1 MIKMT
6 LQRSWMIIFMLLVAC
21 GPQRGATELTAAPPP
36 PEVADLLLIGANHAA
51 AELAD
56 DEDAYAQAQL
66 ALLAEDYARAAELL
80 RQSDDPRAA
89 WQHVRLAV
97 SGRIH
102 LTPETVPPPGKEPAI
117 ELGYAVALLEEGYR
131 EAGLERLESVKG
143 GQIGVI
149 AELVRAHEL
158 SGIDE
163 GNKRRAA
170 LNRAWEA
177 ADTPLRSLIFPELS
191 ALLREMGG
199 GGGLREELYQLRS
212 ELPVGEDAWDEVTG
226 WLISLEEYPRRRE
239 LAWELATTEPDD
251 DHAVRRALWE
261 LSDLSL
267 APPDELPRL
276 AAMAVSAGDLPL
288 AIDIINRL
296 PASPLTTLL
305 RGEYEDALGRP
316 KMALAQYESIFTDP
330 ALGGLARL
338 YAGVT
343 EQARDNNSAAVEHWQ
358 LVTPVNSS
366 EAVSGTYLE
375 RDGDL
380 ALALAAYYRGN
391 RLRYSNPSEAVRLYR
406 LALREGLDGWDGVRC
421 GWRLGRILAERGSY
435 LNAAEALAEGLG
447 NPSYHHHVVF
457 WVPYLQQL
465 GGADGRLPGSN
476 WVNPFFELAAAGER
490 WWEPELPMNLEPV
503 GGLVASFYTQPRD
516 PALALLLQLA
526 SVADDDLFSDYADAL
541 EQFRGEDSS
550 VQAALALAWA
560 RRGFEVGNYDP
571 RPEFRH
577 AERALTLME
586 TPTAEALGVLPLAYP
601 LSYYDLLV
609 DSCGRFDLDP
619 LLLLALVREESA
631 FDPSCVSRV
640 GATGLTQKMPATGA
654 MLARQLGLEE
664 YDLTN
669 PADSLLL
676 GAAYIA
682 EQVNRYDGNLAL
694 ALAGY
699 NAGPGNA
706 NRWKAAFFAM
716 QPEMWLLLEPY
727 DETRRY
733 IIRLVGSRY
742 RYEQLYR

>member
-1 MIKMT
+1 MT
-6 LQRSWMIIFMLLVAC
+6 LQRSWIVLFFLLVAC
-21 GPQRGATELTAAPPP
+21 APEQGATELTTAPPQ
-36 PEVADLLLIGANHAA
+36 PEVADLLLIGANRDAA
-51 AELAD
+51 AIAA

-66 ALLAEDYARAAELL
+66 ALLAGEDETAAELL
-80 RQSDDPRAA
+80 LRSDDHRHRAR

-97 SGRIH
+97 NGRIH
-102 LTPETVPPPGKEPAI
+102 LTPETTPPPSSEPAI
-117 ELGYAVALLEEGYR
+117 ELGYAVALLAEGFR
-131 EAGLERLESVKG
+131 EAGLERLELVRG

-149 AELVRAHEL
+149 AELVRAKEL
-158 SGIDE
+158 TGIDE

-170 LNRAWEA
+170 LNRAWAA

-199 GGGLREELYQLRS
+199 GGGLREELYQLHS
-212 ELPVGEDAWDEVTG
+212 ELSIGSDAWDEVTG
-226 WLISLEEYPRRRE
+226 WLISLEEYPRTRE
-239 LAWELATTEPDD
+239 LAWELATAEPRD
-251 DHAVRRALWE
+251 DHAARLALRK
-261 LSDLSL
+261 LSDLTV
-267 APPDELPRL
+267 APPGELPRL
-276 AAMAVSAGDLPL
+276 AAL
-288 AIDIINRL
+288 AISVHDLTLAKDIIDRL
-296 PASPLTTLL
+296 PGSPLTTLL
-305 RGEYEDALGRP
+305 WGEYEDALGRP
-316 KMALAQYESIFTDP
+316 TMALAQYEAIFTDP

-343 EQARDNNSAAVEHWQ
+343 EQARDNNAAAVEHWQ
-358 LVTPVNSS
+358 LVTPVNSI
-366 EAVSGTYLE
+366 EEVQGTYLE
-375 RDGDL
+375 RDGRL
-380 ALALAAYYRGN
+380 TLALAAYYRGN
-391 RLRYSNPSEAVRLYR
+391 RLRYSNPTEAVRLYR
-406 LALREGLDGWDGVRC
+406 LALKEQLDGRDRVRC
-421 GWRLGRILAERGSY
+421 GWRLGRILTERGDY

-447 NPSYHHHVVF
+447 DSSYHNHVVF
-457 WVPYLQQL
+457 WVPYLRQL

-476 WVNPFFELAAAGER
+476 WVNPFFELAAKER
-490 WWEPELPMNLEPV
+490 WWQPELSTNLEPI
-503 GGLVASFYTQPRD
+503 GGLVASFYTQLRD

-526 SVADDDLFSDYADAL
+526 SVADDDLFASYTAAL

-577 AERALTLME
+577 AERALALME

-609 DSCGRFDLDP
+609 DSCQRFDLDP

-654 MLARQLGLEE
+654 MLARQLGLAE

-716 QPEMWLLLEPY
+716 EPELWLLLRPY